1 VRTCEIAMGAGGQV
15 KPLNAEN
22 ALRRAWAEAL
32 GDVAAC
38 DDDFFAHGGDS
49 LRALAVSASV
59 RRQLGVTLDPRWLYD
74 VPRFADALADL
85 QARAGGKGGGAV
97 GEIAAGPREGDHPL
111 SFQQEGLLA
120 WADRFGERH
129 HHRLAYAVAVPAG
142 SLDTGRLRAAVALA
156 ARRHPALRTSVYDGR
171 QHVDDRRLEL
181 HTIPS
186 TPRTQLDAARAW
198 CAQGFADGGPLARAA
213 LIGGTEEDVVVLA
226 AHQLVMDPWSWG
238 LFLREISARYSA
250 PDTPADTPADN
261 ADGRVPAY
269 SDYARWQR
277 QHLTGAV
284 YTEHLEFWRAVA
296 AGLPAEG
303 VPLPG
308 STAGAAP
315 AGPAA
320 RLPVAVPAAL
330 VTGLQALGRRRDAS
344 LFHVLLAL
352 FHAAAAAWA
361 GVPEVVVGSAT
372 ANRTVPGTDQT
383 VGFFVNGR
391 FTRTEPARHAT
402 LADLITAVR
411 DAWRAADA
419 HQELHLE
426 KTVFDLGVPDLVN
439 IKFSLDSIPTLDLLP
454 GLGGQPLRP
463 VRLADATTARRH
475 VAVSLSRA
483 GGGLAGGLIYRT
495 DLLTTDGAA
504 ALFERFDQVMRC
516 AATEGEGR

>member
-1 VRTCEIAMGAGGQV
+1 M

-38 DDDFFAHGGDS
+38 DGDFFAHGGDS

-59 RRQLGVTLDPRWLYD
+59 LRQLGVTLDPRWLYD

-85 QARAGGKGGGAV
+85 QARAGQKSGGAV

-120 WADRFGERH
+120 WGDRFGERH

-142 SLDTGRLRAAVALA
+142 TLDGGRLRAAVALA
-156 ARRHPALRTSVYDGR
+156 GRRHPALRTTVYDGR

-181 HTIPS
+181 HTISS
-186 TPRTQLDAARAW
+186 TSSAQLDAARAW
-198 CAQGFADGGPLARAA
+198 CAQGFANGGPLASAA
-213 LIGGTEEDVVVLA
+213 LIGGAEEDVVVLA

-238 LFLREISARYSA
+238 LFLREVSARYSA
-250 PDTPADTPADN
+250 PDAPADN

-277 QHLTGAV
+277 RYLTGAV
-284 YTEHLEFWRAVA
+284 YAEHLEFWRTVA
-296 AGLPAEG
+296 AGFPAEG

-308 STAGAAP
+308 STVGAAP

-330 VTGLQALGRRRDAS
+330 VTDLQALGRRRDAS

-352 FHAAAAAWA
+352 FHAAVAAWA

-391 FTRTEPARHAT
+391 FTRAEPARHAT
-402 LADLITAVR
+402 LADLIAGVR
-411 DAWRAADA
+411 DGWRAGDA

-439 IKFSLDSIPTLDLLP
+439 VKFSLDSIPTLDPLP
-454 GLGGQPLRP
+454 ELGGRRLRP
-463 VRLADATTARRH
+463 VRLAEAATARRH
-475 VAVSLSRA
+475 LAVSLSRA

-495 DLLTTDGAA
+495 DLLTTGDAA
-504 ALFERFDQVMRC
+504 ALLERFHQVMCR
-516 AATEGEGR
+516 AVTEWEGR